1 MTKPDE
7 RVSDNVLQALADPKD
22 GWAMRDLALKEWGTE
37 MARELLSRR
46 RGEWIC
52 KSCGLKQDPAQQDS
66 DGGIPW

>member
-1 MTKPDE
+1 MKE
-7 RVSDNVLQALADPKD
+7 LVSDEELRRIDKA
-22 GWAMRDLALKEWGTE
+22 GWIPGIGVIVR